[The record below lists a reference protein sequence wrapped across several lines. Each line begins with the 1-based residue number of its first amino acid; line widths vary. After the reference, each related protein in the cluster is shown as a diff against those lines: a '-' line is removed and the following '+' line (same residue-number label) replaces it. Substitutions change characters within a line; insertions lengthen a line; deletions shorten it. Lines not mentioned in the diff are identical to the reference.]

1 MKNKKYKNRCN
12 IRRITAIITAVLCI
26 IVFAVAF
33 GTSDIDLISNA
44 MFGIS
49 KFNKTDDFVRII
61 DVGQGDSIL
70 IYSNG
75 YSALI
80 DTGLYGNSA
89 EVCAAIEDCKIGKL
103 DVLLLTHLDSD
114 HTGGLEAVTEIYG
127 ADNLILPEISV
138 ESEGIG
144 EARLAI
150 KNIAENGGNIYTAV
164 QGMNF
169 KIGEFELTVL
179 GAFPDMK
186 SENNRSVITAAEID
200 GKRFLFMGDIEAE
213 AEKALLK
220 ENLNL
225 KAEVL
230 KVGHHGSSTSSKEDF
245 IKAVRPHYA
254 AISVGRDNLF
264 GHPHSETLSVLEYVG
279 ARIYRTDLDGDISFY
294 IENEKIIPKTEK

>member
-1 MKNKKYKNRCN
+1 MKNKNYKSRCN
-12 IRRITAIITAVLCI
+12 ISKTVAIITAVLCI
-26 IVFAVAF
+26 IAFAVAF
-33 GTSDIDLISNA
+33 GTSNIKLTSSLISR
-44 MFGIS
+44 FS
-49 KFNKTDDFVRII
+49 KFDKNSDFVRII

-80 DTGLYGNSA
+80 DTGLSEFSA
-89 EVCAAIEDCKIGKL
+89 DVCTALEECGIKKL
-103 DVLLLTHLDSD
+103 DVLLVTHLDSD
-114 HTGGLEAVTEIYG
+114 HTGGLEDVTEIFG

-138 ESEGIG
+138 ESEGITAAKKAMG
-144 EARLAI
+144 S
-150 KNIAENGGNIYTAV
+150 IAESGGNIYTAV

-179 GAFPDMK
+179 ANFTEMD

-200 GKRFLFMGDIEAE
+200 GNKFLFMGDIEAE
-213 AEKALLK
+213 SEKALLK

-225 KAEVL
+225 KANVL

-245 IKAVRPHYA
+245 IKAVRPYYA

-264 GHPHSETLSVLEYVG
+264 GHPHSEVLSVFEYVG
-279 ARIYRTDLDGDISFY
+279 AKLYRTDLDGDIYFY
-294 IENEKIIPKTEK
+294 IENEKIVPKTEK